1 MKSKRIKPQPL
12 QSAEEFF
19 AIVDALVK
27 LEATKRK
34 YEAARDL
41 ALQRVNAAFDLKL
54 APVLAEIKGKLA
66 LAGPFA
72 EANRKTLLPPKLKST
87 VRGLARFGFRDGNRK
102 VELRNG
108 VTVEHAINALKA
120 LGITDYV
127 AKKEEIA
134 KAKILTDCKDDETLS
149 VRDPGAELETWRSVP
164 LANAGL
170 RITQGEGFYIE
181 PASDAANTLKP
192 SENAA

>member
-19 AIVDALVK
+19 AVVDALVK

-41 ALQRVNAAFDLKL
+41 ALQRVNEAFDLKL

-66 LAGPFA
+66 LAGPYA

-87 VRGLARFGFRDGNRK
+87 VRGLARFGFREGNRK
-102 VELRNG
+102 VELRSG
-108 VTVEHAINALKA
+108 ITVEHAINALKA
-120 LGITDYV
+120 LGLTNYV
-127 AKKEEIA
+127 ATKEEIA
-134 KAKILTDCKDDETLS
+134 KAKILADCKDDLS
-149 VRDPGAELETWRSVP
+149 LAVRDPGSELETWRSVP

-181 PASDAANTLKP
+181 PASDAAAIM
-192 SENAA
+192 NAGESAA